1 MSPRPGDSVC
11 FLHDKLLYRDS
22 TLVDF
27 DETLQ
32 LGTAVMV
39 LSCLQTTA
47 VGVDKALV
55 VAGRRLGWIWLHG
68 DCMRQRA

>member
-1 MSPRPGDSVC
+1 MSLRPGDSVC
-11 FLHDKLLYRDS
+11 FLYDKLLYRDS

-39 LSCLQTTA
+39 LGCLQTT
-47 VGVDKALV
+47 VVDVDKVLV

-68 DCMRQRA
+68 DYRRQR